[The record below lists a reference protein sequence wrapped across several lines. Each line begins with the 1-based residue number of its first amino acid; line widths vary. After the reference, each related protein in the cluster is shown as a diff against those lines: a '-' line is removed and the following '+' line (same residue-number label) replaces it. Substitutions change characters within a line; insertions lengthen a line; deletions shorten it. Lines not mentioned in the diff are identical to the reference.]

1 MVVDFLA
8 GRMFATVDTGLN
20 VVHVRDVARGHLLAA
35 ERGRAGDRYILG
47 HANLSLAEIGR
58 LLAEITGGRAPWLRV
73 PYALAWC
80 GAACM
85 EGVARLTGQQPRV
98 SLTAVR
104 MARKRMYFT
113 PAKAVRELGLPQT
126 DVREA
131 LGDAARWFFEHGYV
145 RLGAMRRAPVA

>member
-8 GRMFATVDTGLN
+8 GRMFATLDTGLN
-20 VVHVRDVARGHLLAA
+20 IVHVRDVARGHLLAA
-35 ERGRAGDRYILG
+35 ERGRVGERYILG
-47 HANLSLAEIGR
+47 HENLSLAHIGR
-58 LLAEITGGRAPWLRV
+58 LLAEVAGGRAPWLRV

-85 EGVARLTGQQPRV
+85 EAAARVTRRPPKVPLA
-98 SLTAVR
+98 AVR
-104 MARKRMYFT
+104 MARKRMYFS

-131 LGDAARWFFEHGYV
+131 LADAARWFADHGYV
-145 RLGAMRRAPVA
+145 RVARWSAATA